1 TMSAKTMATTAIGL
15 STSTFA
21 SPQLTWPWTF
31 RRVTWV
37 CWSWTARG
45 MIRCSLVRRTT
56 KRIITSRMTRMKTVL
71 PSPTTHS
78 GTKPPSPL
86 FLPHCSKADQENPPT
101 AEDHYTADYPE
112 DEVDSDDEY
121 GRHAYYF
128 RNRNASDE
136 EEFDN
141 DLY

>member
-1 TMSAKTMATTAIGL
+1 
-15 STSTFA
+15 
-21 SPQLTWPWTF
+21 
-31 RRVTWV
+31 
-37 CWSWTARG
+37 
-45 MIRCSLVRRTT
+45 
-56 KRIITSRMTRMKTVL
+56 MKTVL

-141 DLY
+141 DLYSDSSDEMIMEGDDDDVAMARIKAYVRRRDAAYR